1 MSVTLQRESTEFVY
15 VGVTGDVPSGSVEV
29 AFLTADVRP
38 TSGDWETAIKVDD
51 EQHGLWGDAESSA
64 ASGEWYAAILVG
76 DYGAEG
82 VVLAEGD
89 YQVWVRFTD
98 ADERPVR
105 IAPTTLVIA

>member
-29 AFLTADVRP
+29 AFLEAASRP
-38 TSGDWETAIKVDD
+38 TSGEWETAIKVDD
-51 EQHGLWGDAESSA
+51 ELHSLWSDASSSA

-76 DYGAEG
+76 DYGTEG
-82 VVLAEGD
+82 IVLAEGD
-89 YQVWVRFTD
+89 YQVWLRFTD
-98 ADERPVR
+98 SDERPVR